1 MALIKCPE
9 CGKEVSDKA
18 PACIHCGYPLSIKYT
33 NNSNEYDLNNELHM
47 SLNGQKID
55 AIKSIRVKTG
65 LGLANAKELEEYME
79 ANECV
84 PPQEIIDKMTKEEK
98 SKISKLP
105 KCPICGS
112 TNLSKISIIKTGM
125 KIGAFG
131 LLGAGDVGKT
141 WKCNNCG
148 SKF

>member
-18 PACIHCGYPLSIKYT
+18 PACIHCGCPL
-33 NNSNEYDLNNELHM
+33 E
-47 SLNGQKID
+47 QKIYEVVNGVTYD
-55 AIKSIRVKTG
+55 ISFLKDPKIDFIQKIKMIREQTG
-65 LGLANAKELEEYME
+65 CGLKEGKEIADKYCPYEQRKQYTLE
-79 ANECV
+79 AHA
-84 PPQEIIDKMTKEEK
+84 
-98 SKISKLP
+98 SKLP